1 MEQALAGDE
10 PPQGDVA
17 SESDYED
24 SEALPRLECI
34 ALDRQVWEFP
44 LTRRQR
50 TDRLVRILDTDR
62 AFSYRQSLEFEE
74 RYARERSRKIAAE
87 ARARAAEERLARIE
101 EQRARE
107 EELRKREAE

>member
-74 RYARERSRKIAAE
+74 RYALERSRSIAAEARAEAERSHKIAAE
-87 ARARAAEERLARIE
+87 ARA
-101 EQRARE
+101 
-107 EELRKREAE
+107 EAE